1 MTQRLFLASTPGSAH
16 RNAITVWITGL
27 GEYIL
32 KTIDAAG
39 DSLSLLGKAGVQVGS
54 FSRGHYRSALYRQM
68 FICGIQTIPVTLVV
82 SVFTGAI
89 LALNGGISLQEI
101 GQENLLGRIVAVS
114 MVREMGPFM
123 TGLILAASVGSGIAA
138 ELGTMKVSEEIDAL
152 EIMSIDAS
160 RFLVLPRLTA
170 MAWMTPMVTIYTCMV
185 GILGGAMISSLQYGV
200 SLQRF
205 QTDAL
210 AHLTTKDIYTGLLK
224 AFIFGIVIAIVG
236 CSQGLRTTG
245 GAIGVGQATRKA
257 VVYSYLLIIILGYY
271 VTFIFFRLEL

>member
-1 MTQRLFLASTPGSAH
+1 MT
-16 RNAITVWITGL
+16 WISGL
-27 GEYIL
+27 GAHIL
-32 KTIDAAG
+32 RMVDGAG
-39 DSLSLLGKAGVQVGS
+39 YGLALLTRSIVHVGAFVRS
-54 FSRGHYRSALYRQM
+54 HYRAALYRQM
-68 FICGIQTIPVTLVV
+68 FICGIQTIPVTLIV

-101 GQENLLGRIVAVS
+101 GQENLLGRIVTVS

-123 TGLILAASVGSGIAA
+123 TALILAASVGSGIAA

-152 EIMSIDAS
+152 EIMSIEPS

-170 MAWMTPMVTIYTCMV
+170 MARMTPMVTIYTCLV
-185 GILGGAMISSLQYGV
+185 GIMGGATISSVQYGV

-205 QTDAL
+205 KTEAL
-210 AHLTTKDIYTGLLK
+210 EYLTMKDIYTALMK
-224 AFIFGIVIAIVG
+224 AFIFGVVISIVG

-257 VVYSYLLIIILGYY
+257 VVNSYLLIIILGYY
-271 VTFIFFRLEL
+271 VTFIFFRLNW